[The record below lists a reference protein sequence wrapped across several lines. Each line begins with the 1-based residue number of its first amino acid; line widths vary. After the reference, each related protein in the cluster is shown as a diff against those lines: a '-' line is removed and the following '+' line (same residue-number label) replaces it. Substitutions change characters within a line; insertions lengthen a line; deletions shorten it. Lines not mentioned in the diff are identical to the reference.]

1 MQLELS
7 KASQRAQMQEQKREY
22 EETISQLRF
31 VVAQQED
38 ELQRLREARDDAVL
52 ACEQLR
58 RDWERERVQGMF
70 EGIDTEPDTKEAL
83 LEDVIEE
90 KRRLF
95 AELRADL
102 GE

>member
-1 MQLELS
+1 
-7 KASQRAQMQEQKREY
+7 MQEQKREY

-31 VVAQQED
+31 VLAGQEE

-52 ACEQLR
+52 ACDGLR
-58 RDWERERVQGMF
+58 RDWERERVQGMLD
-70 EGIDTEPDTKEAL
+70 GLGADDVAV
-83 LEDVIEE
+83 EDVVAA

>member
-1 MQLELS
+1 
-7 KASQRAQMQEQKREY
+7 
-22 EETISQLRF
+22 
-31 VVAQQED
+31 
-38 ELQRLREARDDAVL
+38 
-52 ACEQLR
+52 
-58 RDWERERVQGMF
+58 MF
-70 EGIDTEPDTKEAL
+70 EGIDAEPDTKEAL